1 MISSAHRFQLRPF
14 LLDLAALAL
23 IVFAPFVILL
33 SYHGYP
39 YFTPEVLVILAA
51 ALVAAA
57 LLALLMSYA
66 GPFVR
71 ILLLAGLIAL
81 FIDMQV
87 GLSPRWS
94 SLAVMLMFLAAVA
107 VLAALLWFLR
117 EHAATIVC
125 VIFVTLLTL
134 TLVRG
139 SSRSLQVVTE
149 RSATAVGNSAEP
161 PLLIHLL
168 LDEHIG
174 VESLPPEIPGT
185 NALRPELVD
194 FYTSRGFRLFGGAYS
209 QYAHTYNS
217 IANLLNFSSR
227 EVSHPYL
234 SHGTEETEWQLKHA
248 AYFSMLRGRGYR
260 LHVFQSTYMDLCHAE
275 GAQLQEC
282 TTYPVNGLR
291 MLRGLELQATEKM
304 RAFVSAIV
312 TKSSVL
318 RVANKVYE
326 RGIRGTLLRVGWQLP
341 AWEWQGPLLG
351 PLQVPTM
358 FERLGD
364 DIVRHPRGHAFFAH
378 LILPHY
384 PYAFDRRCELRP
396 HPADWGTNR
405 IASTDPLVYNTK
417 ESRAQKYEL
426 YAEQVRCV
434 LTLLDEMLVDLD
446 RRGLLNDATI
456 IVHGDHGARIP
467 LHFPSGL
474 TLASGVLV
482 DADFSDT
489 FSTLY
494 AIRAPGVSPGYDAA
508 PRSVVELLNQHLG
521 GEPSGEAGHCRV
533 FLLDEKGGGS
543 LTGVEPKFCAP

>member
-1 MISSAHRFQLRPF
+1 
-14 LLDLAALAL
+14 
-23 IVFAPFVILL
+23 
-33 SYHGYP
+33 
-39 YFTPEVLVILAA
+39 
-51 ALVAAA
+51 
-57 LLALLMSYA
+57 
-66 GPFVR
+66 
-71 ILLLAGLIAL
+71 
-81 FIDMQV
+81 
-87 GLSPRWS
+87 
-94 SLAVMLMFLAAVA
+94 MLMFLGVVA
-107 VLAALLWFLR
+107 VLAALLWLLR
-117 EHAATIVC
+117 ENAAKIVC
-125 VIFVTLLTL
+125 VIFITLLAL

-139 SSRSLQVVTE
+139 SSPSLQVVTE
-149 RSATAVGNSAEP
+149 RSATTGGGSAEP

-174 VESLPPEIPGT
+174 VESLPSEIPGT
-185 NALRPELVD
+185 SALRQELVD

-209 QYAHTYNS
+209 EYAHTYNS

-234 SHGTEETEWQLKHA
+234 SHGTDETEWQLKQA
-248 AYFSMLRGRGYR
+248 AYFPTLRERGYR
-260 LHVFQSTYMDLCHAE
+260 LHVIQSTYMDLCHAE
-275 GAQLQEC
+275 GAQVQEC
-282 TTYPVNGLR
+282 ITYPVTGLR
-291 MLRGLELQATEKM
+291 LLRGLKLQTTEKV

-326 RGIRGTLLRVGWQLP
+326 RGIRGTLLRVGWHVP
-341 AWEWQGPLLG
+341 AWRWQGPLLG

-378 LILPHY
+378 LVLPHY

-396 HPADWGTNR
+396 HAADWGTNR

-417 ESRAQKYEL
+417 ESRAEKYGL
-426 YAEQVRCV
+426 YADQVRCV
-434 LTLLDEMLVDLD
+434 LTLLDALLGDLD
-446 RRGLLNDATI
+446 RRGLLDDATI
-456 IVHGDHGARIP
+456 IVQGDHGARIP
-467 LHFPSGL
+467 LHFPTGA
-474 TLASGVLV
+474 TLANGVLT

-508 PRSVVELLNQHLG
+508 PLSVVELLNQHLE
-521 GEPSGEAGHCRV
+521 GEPSGEPGHCRV
-533 FLLDEKGGGS
+533 FLLDEGGGN